1 MTGADASTGKT
12 ITFLDSHCEANV
24 GWLEP
29 LMERIYLNRT
39 TVVCPV
45 IDVISWEKIDYSTVR
60 GPPGVRG
67 GFNWG
72 LQFKWKKIPDYE
84 QRRRQY
90 DETREVKSPTMA
102 GGLFSIDRAYFY
114 DIGAYDP
121 GMDIWGGE
129 NLEISFRVSPSFVT
143 LFPVSLPLTSAP
155 LVWQIWMCGGELEII
170 PCSRVGHI
178 FRKRQPYTFPG
189 GVDKILVNNNL
200 RLAEAWMDEYKEQY
214 YLKRPDIRNRDY
226 GDISDRLA
234 IREKLHCKSFKWYLE
249 NVYPELPLPN
259 ENLYHGGWVSLDF
272 VRLRYSSH
280 HLSTFCTVT
289 QPDI

>member
-45 IDVISWEKIDYSTVR
+45 IDIISWEKIEYSTIQ

-67 GFNWG
+67 GFSWG
-72 LQFKWKKIPDYE
+72 LVFKWKKIPDYE

-129 NLEISFRVSPSFVT
+129 NLEMSFRVRYLVPTKQPS
-143 LFPVSLPLTSAP
+143 A
-155 LVWQIWMCGGELEII
+155 
-170 PCSRVGHI
+170 
-178 FRKRQPYTFPG
+178 
-189 GVDKILVNNNL
+189 
-200 RLAEAWMDEYKEQY
+200 
-214 YLKRPDIRNRDY
+214 
-226 GDISDRLA
+226 
-234 IREKLHCKSFKWYLE
+234 FK
-249 NVYPELPLPN
+249 
-259 ENLYHGGWVSLDF
+259 
-272 VRLRYSSH
+272 
-280 HLSTFCTVT
+280 
-289 QPDI
+289 